1 MELLAR
7 DDRCVFDS
15 FDDEVEFQEQILP
28 SATQNVSDVRVKSG
42 GLEWDAL
49 QSIERFYGIG
59 TRIK

>member
-42 GLEWDAL
+42 GPEWNAL
-49 QSIERFYGIG
+49 QSIERFYSIG